1 MPKLPRSTSSATT
14 SMASGTIPSHPAKP
28 HPDRLKIMHLF
39 PDRPLRG
46 SEIGRGLLAAPP
58 VSLNVIGDLL
68 TLREAAHAR
77 TLDGADVHEHIP
89 AALVGLNEAIPL
101 LFVEPLYSTGRH
113 CVSFHGRVHERR
125 TPEGAQ
131 ARLSIIWKG

>member
-1 MPKLPRSTSSATT
+1 MWIRREAVPLKPELICSS
-14 SMASGTIPSHPAKP
+14 GG
-28 HPDRLKIMHLF
+28 R
-39 PDRPLRG
+39 LRG
-46 SEIGRGLLAAPP
+46 SEIGRGLLAATP

-113 CVSFHGRVHERR
+113 CVSFHGRVHESR
-125 TPEGAQ
+125 TRTAGAG
-131 ARLSIIWKG
+131 SICRSSGGVV